1 MLKQSIESTVSPNQ
15 STILPDDHLSQI
27 EQWLLEDEK
36 EEHILKKKLNNLMMK
51 VKRTVDSKTPR
62 YDLH

>member
-36 EEHILKKKLNNLMMK
+36 EEHILKKEIK
-51 VKRTVDSKTPR
+51 
-62 YDLH
+62 

>member
-15 STILPDDHLSQI
+15 STLLPDDHLSQI

-36 EEHILKKKLNNLMMK
+36 EEHILKKKLNNLMMTF
-51 VKRTVDSKTPR
+51 KRTVDSKTSG